1 VRPSALVTTIRAAA
15 YESLIVVA
23 YVSIQKFRHEL
34 TITTHLVENGL
45 RQQTHHQ
52 EMRREQAA

>member
-1 VRPSALVTTIRAAA
+1 MSNDESSRPNDL
-15 YESLIVVA
+15 
-23 YVSIQKFRHEL
+23 VSIQKFRHEL

-52 EMRREQAA
+52 EMRREQEA